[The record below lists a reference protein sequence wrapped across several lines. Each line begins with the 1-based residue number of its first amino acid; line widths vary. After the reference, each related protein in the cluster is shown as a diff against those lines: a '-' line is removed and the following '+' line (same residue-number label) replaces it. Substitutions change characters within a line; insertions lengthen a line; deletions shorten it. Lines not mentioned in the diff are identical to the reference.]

1 MKGLSMASK
10 SKRAQMAPQ
19 RNLAKTFI
27 YWAIAIL
34 VVKLVIIFNI
44 QALPLNETWGK
55 DFLVGGIWPG
65 SDAENYLAGY
75 INLIKDGIF
84 STNSFLSYFPAGYPL
99 IILFLSIFGK
109 SWVLITLSILQSII
123 FSFAAYY
130 FAVQL
135 SRTRLKKFSYLVF
148 MLIILNPTLSLTSI
162 IIGYESLTASGYLIV
177 LSLIIKD
184 FIEKNDKNFTKYLII
199 SSLTFGLMTFMQPRL
214 IISGLMTNLL
224 WLVIRKGFKAG
235 SIMLIISLAVTLFFP
250 ATLIYRNH
258 KANGFNAISTNLGTT
273 MNIGA
278 GDKATGGYAV
288 KDYGVPCN
296 TSGNAAEI
304 DNQTVKCVLN
314 WYLNNPVK
322 SAELFYNKTL
332 YFWSPWSGPEGNG
345 TMARNP
351 WLKINPI
358 QDIIKTKDGYTAIFG
373 WSGKLISW
381 LWLLGGIAIL
391 LYGYLILWRQKSLER
406 FIGSIAIIA
415 IGSNWLISL
424 ISIGDHRFRVPIMGM
439 SLFLQAVGIKTLL
452 KGGKVPMVD
461 GPSLR

>member
-1 MKGLSMASK
+1 MASK

-19 RNLAKTFI
+19 RNLAKTFM
-27 YWAIAIL
+27 YWAIAVL
-34 VVKLVIIFNI
+34 VVKLAIIFNI

-75 INLIKDGIF
+75 IDLINDGIF
-84 STNSFLSYFPAGYPL
+84 STGSTLSYFPAGYPL

-109 SWVLITLSILQSII
+109 SWVLVTLSILQSLV

-130 FAVQL
+130 FSVQL

-148 MLIILNPTLSLTSI
+148 ILIILNPTLSLNSI

-177 LSLIIKD
+177 FALIIKD
-184 FIEKNDKNFTKYLII
+184 FVEKNDKKFSKYLIT
-199 SSLTFGLMTFMQPRL
+199 SSIIFGLMTFMQPRL
-214 IISGLMTNLL
+214 IVSGLMMNLL
-224 WLVIRKGFKAG
+224 WLVIRKGVKAG
-235 SIMLIISLAVTLFFP
+235 SLMLIILLAVTLFFP

-258 KANGFNAISTNLGTT
+258 KANSFNAISTNLGAT

-278 GDKATGGYAV
+278 GEKATGGYMD
-288 KDYGVPCN
+288 KDYGVPCD
-296 TSGNAAEI
+296 TTGDVAQK

-322 SAELFYNKTL
+322 SAKLFYNKTL

-345 TMARNP
+345 TMARNQ

-358 QDIIKTKDGYTAIFG
+358 QNIIKTKDGYSLVFS
-373 WSGKLISW
+373 WFGKLISW
-381 LWLLGGIAIL
+381 LWLLGGIAVL

-406 FIGSIAIIA
+406 FIGSIAMIA

-424 ISIGDHRFRVPIMGM
+424 ISIGDHRFRVPVMGL
-439 SLFLQAVGIKTLL
+439 SLFLQAVGIKTLS
-452 KGGKVPMVD
+452 KGGKAPMVD